1 MADKEN
7 PESEKA
13 VVINRLLSV
22 PMSAIAINAIRAS
35 GPGGQNVNKTS
46 SAVTLQ
52 LDLSEV
58 EMPGVY
64 RERIMAHRDKRISDS
79 GIITIKAQ
87 KQRTQ
92 FRNRSDALE
101 RLKDLLLDAVTV
113 PEPRRKTKPS
123 KGSVKRRL
131 ESKTKRSVVKKNRGR
146 VGDMD

>member
-1 MADKEN
+1 
-7 PESEKA
+7 
-13 VVINRLLSV
+13 
-22 PMSAIAINAIRAS
+22 
-35 GPGGQNVNKTS
+35 
-46 SAVTLQ
+46 
-52 LDLSEV
+52 
-58 EMPGVY
+58 MPGVY

>member
-1 MADKEN
+1 MEDKEH

-13 VVINRLLSV
+13 VFINRRLSV

-52 LDLSEV
+52 LNLSEV
-58 EMPGVY
+58 EMPDVY
-64 RERIMAHRDKRISDS
+64 RERIMAHRDKRISDA
-79 GIITIKAQ
+79 GVITIKAQ

-92 FRNRSDALE
+92 FRNRSDAIE

-123 KGSVKRRL
+123 YGSVKRRL